1 MKCHSEFIKI
11 ISNNKK
17 NNTNHALYLKTYYNL
32 GRFVPYIA
40 HAIQCLKKKI
50 DTVLI
55 SLFFIYKQ

>member
-11 ISNNKK
+11 IIIKK

-32 GRFVPYIA
+32 GQFVPYIA
-40 HAIQCLKKKI
+40 HAIQCLKKI